1 MKTFTIGEYQVR
13 KLDSRNWVIEKE
25 FDVIDSKTNEA
36 KQEMKILGYYNSVD
50 EVFNSLLSR
59 GVDDTTEMG
68 EFKEWRD
75 EVVKGYKEIQ
85 KLKQ

>member
-1 MKTFTIGEYQVR
+1 MKTFEIGEYQVR

-25 FDVIDSKTNEA
+25 VDVIDSKTNET
-36 KQEMKILGYYNSVD
+36 KQEMKILGYYNSME

-59 GVDDTTEMG
+59 GVDDTTELS
-68 EFKEWRD
+68 EFKQWRD

-85 KLKQ
+85 KLK